1 MRAKGGTA
9 GTRPAAEAKPK
20 VTRKP
25 RVKAG
30 PKTDENRNT
39 ITKAKAA
46 PKGRKA
52 AAKKEPAA
60 DTDGDEV
67 EAEAGP
73 PNKKRKAAG
82 TKAGKKVIQQTV
94 EDKDAEDENAE
105 DSGEGNASMMDV
117 DHSSAAGSDNNG
129 LSDDAATAQKT
140 EVQTEADAQKTN
152 EDAHATAEEEYDA
165 ENGGHFA
172 EQMALD
178 QPSKADV
185 DAEDDADP
193 NAQLVSE
200 HVRIEAY
207 VVQ

>member
-1 MRAKGGTA
+1 MRAKGGSA

-25 RVKAG
+25 RVKAA
-30 PKTDENRNT
+30 PKTDENGNT

-60 DTDGDEV
+60 DTNGDEV

-129 LSDDAATAQKT
+129 PSDDAATAQKT
-140 EVQTEADAQKTN
+140 K

-172 EQMALD
+172 EQMALV
-178 QPSKADV
+178 QASKADV

-200 HVRIEAY
+200 HVRIESY